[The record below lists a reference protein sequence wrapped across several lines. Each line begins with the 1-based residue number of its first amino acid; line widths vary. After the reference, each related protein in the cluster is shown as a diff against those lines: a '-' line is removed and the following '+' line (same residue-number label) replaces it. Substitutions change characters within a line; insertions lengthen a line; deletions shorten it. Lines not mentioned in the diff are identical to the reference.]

1 MMFRA
6 YIVYVIVYLLIGGNQ
21 CMNSANKQSATKQ
34 QATRQNSQ
42 GSLVRQN
49 SQSNSQKQEQS
60 KPVQQNAQASL
71 PKPDPNAGQQN
82 IPASS
87 SKKESKA
94 DIFARK
100 ALDTMKEV
108 DARFQIGSCI
118 TKAREKAGSLGY
130 INGASHFAISW
141 ISMYSRYCP
150 INLALLEDKDVN
162 NFPFCLNKELRC
174 MYHTGRNSQIQA
186 VFQGAANIIDMSIRF
201 EGTKQY
207 KMVYRGMTFNP
218 YAGQTAF
225 VEEGFFSASISKD
238 IALGFAKG
246 KILMIV
252 ERMYGLYIADYAE
265 DRFSRQKEVLGLKNS
280 YFEVTDR
287 ITDSAEIDKLFPNL
301 KHYLKKPTEVIYV
314 YQKSNANVDGV
325 LNIQHQQSLQYCEP

>member
-60 KPVQQNAQASL
+60 KP
-71 PKPDPNAGQQN
+71 
-82 IPASS
+82 
-87 SKKESKA
+87 

-252 ERMYGLYIADYAE
+252 ER
-265 DRFSRQKEVLGLKNS
+265 
-280 YFEVTDR
+280 
-287 ITDSAEIDKLFPNL
+287 
-301 KHYLKKPTEVIYV
+301 
-314 YQKSNANVDGV
+314 
-325 LNIQHQQSLQYCEP
+325 